1 MFSKLCIRKPVTT
14 IMVTLMVFIAGI
26 VSYFN
31 LDQALMPD
39 MDLPIAVVMTTYVG
53 ASPEEIEELISKP
66 MEESLGSIANVD
78 TVTSYSST
86 NSSMVLLQFVDGTDI
101 DMAAVDMR
109 DKIDQMKSTLPDAA
123 GDPMVIKM
131 DINAM
136 PITIGVKAENMD
148 LKSLNDLLEDNVANR
163 LERIEGVA
171 SVSLSGGITNEVRI
185 TVDPVKLAGYGLTTS
200 TLSGL
205 LAAENMNLPSG
216 DLTQGNTTVA
226 VRTIGEFTSVQEINN
241 LPIPTST
248 GAVIHLS
255 DVAKVEQVEADRDS
269 FTYINGEK
277 GILLSVDK
285 QSTANLVKVSQ
296 SLKDEIAKLQRDY
309 PELEIDML
317 SDTSDYIE
325 MSLSNITET
334 ALLAAVI
341 AFFVLLLFL
350 KNAVT
355 AGIIAVSIPTSIM
368 ATFALM
374 YVTDINM
381 NMISMGG
388 VAIGIGM
395 LVDNSVVVLDSIYQY
410 YERGYTAAESAEIG
424 AKEVSMAIIASTLT
438 TVAVFLPMALIGGT
452 TGAMMKNLSFTI
464 MYALIA
470 SVVVA
475 LTFVPMACALLLK
488 RETKTFVWKNL
499 KFLSFLDH
507 WEGAIDTLS
516 RKYEKLLKWALRHR
530 KKTVLTVLLVIL
542 SLCSIPLAGMD
553 FMASMDEG
561 VATISVDLP
570 NGTDL
575 DTTEETTLEVL
586 YRLQDIPE
594 ADVVYANVGS
604 GMLSSGTNSASI
616 TMNLVDAKDR
626 KRSTEEVCDD
636 IEKLLA
642 DIPGADITVSSSDS
656 AMGSLAS
663 ADVTMN
669 VYGYDAAT
677 LVDVEDELVDKLSG
691 VEGLSDVEGSTGDT
705 VPEAKV
711 TIDRA
716 KASQYGITTAS
727 VAGALSTAI
736 SGSTATQ
743 YKLDGTEIDVVI
755 RYDTNSVNY
764 LTDLNNLTVTSAYGT
779 QVPLSDVAT
788 VTMDESAT
796 TIMRENQKNYITIS
810 ANADNMSTSEAQKL
824 VEKAMADIE
833 LPDGCTY
840 EFSGMM
846 EKMNDTF
853 RSLEIA
859 MVVAVLLVY
868 MIMASQFE
876 SLRYPF
882 IVMFSMP
889 LAITGA
895 IIGLLIT
902 GNTITMPAM
911 MGFVMLIGM
920 VVNNGIVLVDY
931 TNQLMDRGMNCYDA
945 LTSAGPR
952 RLRPILM
959 TTLTT
964 VLGMVPMALA
974 TSEGSEMMQALAI
987 AVIFGLTLS
996 TVVTLI
1002 FIPVLYMWM
1011 NERKRKSNARK
1022 TAKQIAKNAKLHAEE
1037 LARERAAQNNAN
1049 RYKIPIENG
1058 IMKPLGAFPDGFF
1071 VNKTLISHR
1080 KKEQRVL

>member
-1 MFSKLCIRKPVTT
+1 MFSKLCIKKPVTT
-14 IMVTLMVFIAGI
+14 IMITLMVFIAGI

-39 MDLPIAVVMTTYVG
+39 VDLPIAVVATTYVG
-53 ASPEEIEELISKP
+53 ASPEEIENLISKP
-66 MEESLGSIANVD
+66 LEEGLGSISNVD
-78 TVTSYSST
+78 TITSVSSA
-86 NSSMVLLQFVDGTDI
+86 NISMVVLQFVDGTDI

-109 DKIDQMKSTLPDAA
+109 DKLDQIKSGLPDDA

-131 DINAM
+131 DINAI
-136 PITIGVKAENMD
+136 PIMIGVKAENLD
-148 LKSLNDLLEDNVANR
+148 LTALNELLEDNVVNR

-171 SVSLSGGITNEVRI
+171 SVDLSGGITREVRI
-185 TVDPVKLAGYGLTTS
+185 TVDPTKLAGYGLTTS
-200 TLSGL
+200 TLSNIL
-205 LAAENMNLPSG
+205 KTENMNLPSG
-216 DLTQGNTTVA
+216 DLSQGNTTVS
-226 VRTIGEFTSVQEINN
+226 VRTIGEFTSIQQINN
-241 LPIPTST
+241 LPITTGT

-255 DVAKVEQVEADRDS
+255 DVARVEEVEADRDS
-269 FTYINGEK
+269 FMYVNGEK
-277 GILLSVDK
+277 GILISVDK
-285 QSTANLVKVSQ
+285 QSTANLVKVSD
-296 SLKDEIAKLQRDY
+296 SLKKEIAQLQEDY
-309 PELEIDML
+309 PELDINL
-317 SDTSDYIE
+317 LTDTAEYIQ
-325 MSLSNITET
+325 MSLSNITQT

-341 AFFVLLLFL
+341 AFFILLLFL

-368 ATFALM
+368 ATFAMM
-374 YVTDINM
+374 YVTGINM

-410 YERGYTAAESAEIG
+410 YERGYSAVEAAEIG
-424 AKEVSMAIIASTLT
+424 SREVSMAITASTLT
-438 TVAVFLPMALIGGT
+438 TVAVFVPLALTGGT
-452 TGAMMKNLSFTI
+452 TGAMMQNLSFTI
-464 MYALIA
+464 VYALVA
-470 SVVVA
+470 SVIVA
-475 LTFVPMACALLLK
+475 LTFVPMACGLLLK
-488 RETKTFVWKNL
+488 KEAKFISGKHT
-499 KFLSFLDH
+499 KFLKVLDR
-507 WEGAIDTLS
+507 WDAAIDTIS
-516 RKYEKLLKWALRHR
+516 RKYEKMLKWALRHR
-530 KKTVLTVLLVIL
+530 KKTVITVIAVFIL
-542 SLCSIPLAGMD
+542 SLFTVPIAGMD
-553 FMASMDEG
+553 FMASMDQGTANITVE
-561 VATISVDLP
+561 LP

-594 ADVVYANVGS
+594 RELVYASVGS
-604 GMLSSGTNSASI
+604 GMMSSGTNSSSI
-616 TMNLVDAKDR
+616 VINLVDKKDR
-626 KRSTEEVCDD
+626 DRSTDEVCEEIKD
-636 IEKLLA
+636 LLA
-642 DIPGADITVSSSDS
+642 DIPGAEITVASSNS

-669 VYGYDAAT
+669 VYGYDSPT
-677 LVDVEDELVDKLSG
+677 LVEVEKELVAMLSK
-691 VEGLSDVEGSTGDT
+691 VPGLSEVEGSTGDT

-711 TIDRA
+711 TIDRG

-727 VAGALSTAI
+727 VAGALNTAI

-743 YKLDGTEIDVVI
+743 YKVDGTEIDVVI
-755 RYDTNSVNY
+755 RYDTDQVNY

-779 QVPLSDVAT
+779 QVPLSDIAT

-796 TIMRENQKNYITIS
+796 TIMRENQKNYITIN
-810 ANADNMSTSEAQKL
+810 ANAEGMSGSEAQKL
-824 VEKAMADIE
+824 VENAMANFT
-833 LPDGCTY
+833 LPDGCYY
-840 EFSGMM
+840 EFGGMM
-846 EKMNDTF
+846 EMMNESF
-853 RSLEIA
+853 SSLTTA
-859 MVVAVLLVY
+859 MIVAVLLVY

-895 IIGLLIT
+895 ILGLLIT

-945 LTSAGPR
+945 LTTAGPR

-964 VLGMVPMALA
+964 VLGMLPMALA

-987 AVIFGLTLS
+987 AVIFGLSLS

-1011 NERKRKSNARK
+1011 NERKRKANAK
-1022 TAKQIAKNAKLHAEE
+1022 KAAKRIAKNAKLHAEE
-1037 LARERAAQNNAN
+1037 LARERAAQQA
-1049 RYKIPIENG
+1049 
-1058 IMKPLGAFPDGFF
+1058 
-1071 VNKTLISHR
+1071 
-1080 KKEQRVL
+1080 

>member
-148 LKSLNDLLEDNVANR
+148 LESLNDLLEDNVVNR

-499 KFLSFLDH
+499 RFLSFLDH

-530 KKTVLTVLLVIL
+530 KKTVLTVLLVFIL

-677 LVDVEDELVDKLSG
+677 LVGVEDELVDKLSG

-1037 LARERAAQNNAN
+1037 LARERAAQNNA
-1049 RYKIPIENG
+1049 
-1058 IMKPLGAFPDGFF
+1058 KP
-1071 VNKTLISHR
+1071 V
-1080 KKEQRVL
+1080 

>member
-148 LKSLNDLLEDNVANR
+148 LESLNDLLEDNVVNR

-255 DVAKVEQVEADRDS
+255 DVARVEQVEADRDS

-374 YVTDINM
+374 HVTDINM

-499 KFLSFLDH
+499 KFLSFLDR

-530 KKTVLTVLLVIL
+530 KKTVLTVLLVFIL

-677 LVDVEDELVDKLSG
+677 LVDVEDELVDKLSE
-691 VEGLSDVEGSTGDT
+691 VDGLSDVEGSTGDT

-716 KASQYGITTAS
+716 KASQYCITTAS

-1037 LARERAAQNNAN
+1037 LARERAAQNNA
-1049 RYKIPIENG
+1049 
-1058 IMKPLGAFPDGFF
+1058 KP
-1071 VNKTLISHR
+1071 V
-1080 KKEQRVL
+1080 

>member
-148 LKSLNDLLEDNVANR
+148 LESLNDLLEDNVVNR

-255 DVAKVEQVEADRDS
+255 DVARVEQVEADRDS

-374 YVTDINM
+374 YATDINM

-410 YERGYTAAESAEIG
+410 YERGYTATESAEIG

-464 MYALIA
+464 MYALVA

-530 KKTVLTVLLVIL
+530 KKTVLTVLLVFIL

-677 LVDVEDELVDKLSG
+677 LVDVEDELVDKLSE
-691 VEGLSDVEGSTGDT
+691 VDGLSDVEGSTGDT

-1037 LARERAAQNNAN
+1037 LARERAAQNNA
-1049 RYKIPIENG
+1049 
-1058 IMKPLGAFPDGFF
+1058 KP
-1071 VNKTLISHR
+1071 V
-1080 KKEQRVL
+1080 

>member
-148 LKSLNDLLEDNVANR
+148 LESLNDLLEDNVANR

-255 DVAKVEQVEADRDS
+255 DVARVEQVEADRDS

-374 YVTDINM
+374 HVTDINM

-499 KFLSFLDH
+499 KFLSFLDR

-530 KKTVLTVLLVIL
+530 KKTVLTVLLVFIL

-677 LVDVEDELVDKLSG
+677 LVDVEDELIDKLSQ
-691 VEGLSDVEGSTGDT
+691 VDGLSDVEGSTGDT

-788 VTMDESAT
+788 ITMDESAT

-911 MGFVMLIGM
+911 MGFVMLVGM

-1022 TAKQIAKNAKLHAEE
+1022 TAKRIAKNAKQHAEE
-1037 LARERAAQNNAN
+1037 LARERASQNNA
-1049 RYKIPIENG
+1049 
-1058 IMKPLGAFPDGFF
+1058 KP
-1071 VNKTLISHR
+1071 V
-1080 KKEQRVL
+1080 

>member
-148 LKSLNDLLEDNVANR
+148 LKSLNDLLEDNVVNR

-530 KKTVLTVLLVIL
+530 KKTVLTVLLVFIL

-586 YRLQDIPE
+586 YR
-594 ADVVYANVGS
+594 
-604 GMLSSGTNSASI
+604 
-616 TMNLVDAKDR
+616 
-626 KRSTEEVCDD
+626 
-636 IEKLLA
+636 
-642 DIPGADITVSSSDS
+642 
-656 AMGSLAS
+656 
-663 ADVTMN
+663 
-669 VYGYDAAT
+669 
-677 LVDVEDELVDKLSG
+677 
-691 VEGLSDVEGSTGDT
+691 
-705 VPEAKV
+705 
-711 TIDRA
+711 
-716 KASQYGITTAS
+716 
-727 VAGALSTAI
+727 
-736 SGSTATQ
+736 
-743 YKLDGTEIDVVI
+743 
-755 RYDTNSVNY
+755 
-764 LTDLNNLTVTSAYGT
+764 
-779 QVPLSDVAT
+779 
-788 VTMDESAT
+788 
-796 TIMRENQKNYITIS
+796 
-810 ANADNMSTSEAQKL
+810 
-824 VEKAMADIE
+824 
-833 LPDGCTY
+833 
-840 EFSGMM
+840 F
-846 EKMNDTF
+846 
-853 RSLEIA
+853 
-859 MVVAVLLVY
+859 
-868 MIMASQFE
+868 
-876 SLRYPF
+876 
-882 IVMFSMP
+882 
-889 LAITGA
+889 
-895 IIGLLIT
+895 
-902 GNTITMPAM
+902 
-911 MGFVMLIGM
+911 
-920 VVNNGIVLVDY
+920 
-931 TNQLMDRGMNCYDA
+931 
-945 LTSAGPR
+945 
-952 RLRPILM
+952 
-959 TTLTT
+959 
-964 VLGMVPMALA
+964 
-974 TSEGSEMMQALAI
+974 
-987 AVIFGLTLS
+987 
-996 TVVTLI
+996 
-1002 FIPVLYMWM
+1002 
-1011 NERKRKSNARK
+1011 
-1022 TAKQIAKNAKLHAEE
+1022 
-1037 LARERAAQNNAN
+1037 
-1049 RYKIPIENG
+1049 
-1058 IMKPLGAFPDGFF
+1058 
-1071 VNKTLISHR
+1071 
-1080 KKEQRVL
+1080 

>member
-148 LKSLNDLLEDNVANR
+148 LESLNDLLEDNVVNR

-255 DVAKVEQVEADRDS
+255 DVARVEQVEADRDS

-374 YVTDINM
+374 HVTDINM

-499 KFLSFLDH
+499 KFLSFLDR

-530 KKTVLTVLLVIL
+530 KKTVLTVLLVFIL

-677 LVDVEDELVDKLSG
+677 LVDVEDELIDKLSQ
-691 VEGLSDVEGSTGDT
+691 VDGLSDVEGSTGDT

-788 VTMDESAT
+788 ITMDESAT

-895 IIGLLIT
+895 ILGLLIT

-1022 TAKQIAKNAKLHAEE
+1022 TAKRIAKNAKQHAEE
-1037 LARERAAQNNAN
+1037 LARERAAQNNA
-1049 RYKIPIENG
+1049 
-1058 IMKPLGAFPDGFF
+1058 KP
-1071 VNKTLISHR
+1071 V
-1080 KKEQRVL
+1080 

>member
-148 LKSLNDLLEDNVANR
+148 LESLNDLLEDNVVNR

-171 SVSLSGGITNEVRI
+171 SASLSGGITNEVRI

-530 KKTVLTVLLVIL
+530 KKTVLTVLLVFIL

-677 LVDVEDELVDKLSG
+677 LVDVEDELVDKLSE
-691 VEGLSDVEGSTGDT
+691 VDGLSDVEGSTGDT

-736 SGSTATQ
+736 SGTTATQ

-755 RYDTNSVNY
+755 RYDTNNVNY

-1011 NERKRKSNARK
+1011 NERKRKSKARK

-1037 LARERAAQNNAN
+1037 LARERAAQNNA
-1049 RYKIPIENG
+1049 
-1058 IMKPLGAFPDGFF
+1058 KP
-1071 VNKTLISHR
+1071 V
-1080 KKEQRVL
+1080 

>member
-148 LKSLNDLLEDNVANR
+148 LESLNDLLEDNVVNR

-374 YVTDINM
+374 HVTDINM

-499 KFLSFLDH
+499 KFLSFLDR

-530 KKTVLTVLLVIL
+530 KKTVLTVLLVFIL

-677 LVDVEDELVDKLSG
+677 LVDVEDELIDKLSQ
-691 VEGLSDVEGSTGDT
+691 VDGLSDVEGSTGDT

-840 EFSGMM
+840 QFSGMM

-1022 TAKQIAKNAKLHAEE
+1022 TAKRIAKNAKQHAEE
-1037 LARERAAQNNAN
+1037 LARERAAQNNA
-1049 RYKIPIENG
+1049 
-1058 IMKPLGAFPDGFF
+1058 KP
-1071 VNKTLISHR
+1071 V
-1080 KKEQRVL
+1080 

>member
-148 LKSLNDLLEDNVANR
+148 LESLNDLLEDNVANR

-255 DVAKVEQVEADRDS
+255 DVARVEQVEADRDS

-374 YVTDINM
+374 HVTDINM

-499 KFLSFLDH
+499 KFLSFLDR

-530 KKTVLTVLLVIL
+530 KKTVLTVLLVFIL

-677 LVDVEDELVDKLSG
+677 LVDVEDELIDKLSE
-691 VEGLSDVEGSTGDT
+691 VDGLSDVEGSTGDT

-788 VTMDESAT
+788 ITMDESAT

-840 EFSGMM
+840 QFSGMM

-1022 TAKQIAKNAKLHAEE
+1022 TAKRIAKNAKQHAEE
-1037 LARERAAQNNAN
+1037 LARERAAQNNV
-1049 RYKIPIENG
+1049 
-1058 IMKPLGAFPDGFF
+1058 KP
-1071 VNKTLISHR
+1071 V
-1080 KKEQRVL
+1080 

>member
-148 LKSLNDLLEDNVANR
+148 LESLNDLLEDNVVNR

-255 DVAKVEQVEADRDS
+255 DVARVEQVEADRDS

-374 YVTDINM
+374 HVTDINM

-499 KFLSFLDH
+499 KFLSFLDR

-530 KKTVLTVLLVIL
+530 KKTVLTVLLVFIL

-677 LVDVEDELVDKLSG
+677 LVDVEDELIDKLSQ
-691 VEGLSDVEGSTGDT
+691 VDGLSDVEGSTGDT

-788 VTMDESAT
+788 ITMDESAT

-840 EFSGMM
+840 QFSGMM

-1022 TAKQIAKNAKLHAEE
+1022 TAKRIAKNAKQHAEE
-1037 LARERAAQNNAN
+1037 LARERAAQNNA
-1049 RYKIPIENG
+1049 
-1058 IMKPLGAFPDGFF
+1058 KP
-1071 VNKTLISHR
+1071 V
-1080 KKEQRVL
+1080 

>member
-148 LKSLNDLLEDNVANR
+148 LESLNDLLEDNVVNR

-255 DVAKVEQVEADRDS
+255 DVARVEQVEADRDS

-374 YVTDINM
+374 HVTDINM

-499 KFLSFLDH
+499 KFLSFLDR

-530 KKTVLTVLLVIL
+530 KKTVLTVLLVFIL

-677 LVDVEDELVDKLSG
+677 LVDVEDELIDKLSQ
-691 VEGLSDVEGSTGDT
+691 VDGLSDVEGSTGDT

-711 TIDRA
+711 MIDRA

-840 EFSGMM
+840 QFSGMM

-895 IIGLLIT
+895 ILGLLIT

-1022 TAKQIAKNAKLHAEE
+1022 TAKRIAKNAKQHAEE
-1037 LARERAAQNNAN
+1037 LARERAAQNNA
-1049 RYKIPIENG
+1049 
-1058 IMKPLGAFPDGFF
+1058 KP
-1071 VNKTLISHR
+1071 V
-1080 KKEQRVL
+1080 

>member
-148 LKSLNDLLEDNVANR
+148 LESLNDLLEDNVVNR
-163 LERIEGVA
+163 LERIEGIA

-255 DVAKVEQVEADRDS
+255 DVARVEQVEADRDS

-374 YVTDINM
+374 HVTDINM

-499 KFLSFLDH
+499 KFLSFLDR

-530 KKTVLTVLLVIL
+530 KKTVLTVLLVFIL

-677 LVDVEDELVDKLSG
+677 LVDVEDELIDKLSQ
-691 VEGLSDVEGSTGDT
+691 VDGLSDVEGSTGDT

-788 VTMDESAT
+788 ITMDESAT

-840 EFSGMM
+840 QFSGMM

-1022 TAKQIAKNAKLHAEE
+1022 TAKRIAKNAKQHAEE
-1037 LARERAAQNNAN
+1037 LARERAAQNNA
-1049 RYKIPIENG
+1049 
-1058 IMKPLGAFPDGFF
+1058 KP
-1071 VNKTLISHR
+1071 V
-1080 KKEQRVL
+1080 

>member
-148 LKSLNDLLEDNVANR
+148 LESLNDLLEDNVVNR

-530 KKTVLTVLLVIL
+530 KKTVLTVLLVFIL

-677 LVDVEDELVDKLSG
+677 LVDVEDELVDKLSE
-691 VEGLSDVEGSTGDT
+691 VDGLSDVEGSTGDT

-964 VLGMVPMALA
+964 VVSMIPMAFSG
-974 TSEGSEMMQALAI
+974 TTTKSLAI
-987 AVIFGLTLS
+987 VDIGGLTAS
-996 TVVTLI
+996 TILCLLML
-1002 FIPVLYMWM
+1002 PVYYRLMSGR
-1011 NERKRKSNARK
+1011 EKPGDLEAPAKKRKR
-1022 TAKQIAKNAKLHAEE
+1022 T
-1037 LARERAAQNNAN
+1037 RENIMN
-1049 RYKIPIENG
+1049 KIKG
-1058 IMKPLGAFPDGFF
+1058 LFAGFSKKG
-1071 VNKTLISHR
+1071 NK
-1080 KKEQRVL
+1080 KDDQ

>member
-148 LKSLNDLLEDNVANR
+148 LESLNDLLEDNVVNR

-255 DVAKVEQVEADRDS
+255 DVARVEQVEADRDS

-374 YVTDINM
+374 HVTDINM

-499 KFLSFLDH
+499 KFLSFLDR

-530 KKTVLTVLLVIL
+530 KKTVLTVLLVFIL

-677 LVDVEDELVDKLSG
+677 LVDVEDELVDKLSQ
-691 VEGLSDVEGSTGDT
+691 VDGLSDVEGSTGDT

-788 VTMDESAT
+788 ITMDESAT

-840 EFSGMM
+840 QFSGMM

-1022 TAKQIAKNAKLHAEE
+1022 TAKRIAKNAKQHAEE
-1037 LARERAAQNNAN
+1037 LARERAAQN
-1049 RYKIPIENG
+1049 KTG
-1058 IMKPLGAFPDGFF
+1058 IKY
-1071 VNKTLISHR
+1071 R
-1080 KKEQRVL
+1080 

>member
-148 LKSLNDLLEDNVANR
+148 LEALNDLLEDNVANR

-255 DVAKVEQVEADRDS
+255 DVARVEQVEADRDS

-296 SLKDEIAKLQRDY
+296 SLKDEIAKLQR
-309 PELEIDML
+309 
-317 SDTSDYIE
+317 DYIE

-374 YVTDINM
+374 HVTDINM

-499 KFLSFLDH
+499 KFLSFLDR

-530 KKTVLTVLLVIL
+530 KKTVLTVLLVFIL

-677 LVDVEDELVDKLSG
+677 LVDVEDELIDKLSQ
-691 VEGLSDVEGSTGDT
+691 VDGLSDVEGSTGDT

-788 VTMDESAT
+788 ITMDESAT

-840 EFSGMM
+840 QFSGMM

-1022 TAKQIAKNAKLHAEE
+1022 TAKRIAKNAKQHAEE
-1037 LARERAAQNNAN
+1037 LARERAAQNNA
-1049 RYKIPIENG
+1049 
-1058 IMKPLGAFPDGFF
+1058 KP
-1071 VNKTLISHR
+1071 V
-1080 KKEQRVL
+1080 

>member
-148 LKSLNDLLEDNVANR
+148 LESLNDLLEDNVANR

-255 DVAKVEQVEADRDS
+255 DVARVEQVEADRDS

-374 YVTDINM
+374 HVTDINM

-499 KFLSFLDH
+499 KFLSFLDR

-530 KKTVLTVLLVIL
+530 KKTVLTVLLVFLL

-677 LVDVEDELVDKLSG
+677 LVDVEDELIDKLSQ
-691 VEGLSDVEGSTGDT
+691 VDGLSDVEGSTGDT

-788 VTMDESAT
+788 ITMDESAT

-840 EFSGMM
+840 QFSGMM

-1022 TAKQIAKNAKLHAEE
+1022 TAKRIARNAKQHAEE
-1037 LARERAAQNNAN
+1037 LARERAAQNNA
-1049 RYKIPIENG
+1049 
-1058 IMKPLGAFPDGFF
+1058 KP
-1071 VNKTLISHR
+1071 V
-1080 KKEQRVL
+1080 

>member
-1 MFSKLCIRKPVTT
+1 MFSGLCIKKPVTT
-14 IMVTLMVFIAGI
+14 VMVTLMVFIAGI
-26 VSYFN
+26 VSYFH

-39 MDLPIAVVMTTYVG
+39 MDLPIAVVATTYVG

-66 MEESLGSIANVD
+66 LEESMGTIANVD
-78 TVTSYSST
+78 TITSYSAM
-86 NSSMVLLQFVDGTDI
+86 NMSMVLLQFVDGTDI

-109 DKIDQMKSTLPDAA
+109 DKLDQIKSSLPDDA
-123 GDPMVIKM
+123 GEPTVIKM

-136 PITIGVKAENMD
+136 PIDIGVKAENLD
-148 LKSLNDLLEDNVANR
+148 LNELNELLEDNVVNR

-171 SVSLSGGITNEVRI
+171 SVDLSGGITREIRI

-200 TLSGL
+200 ALSGV

-226 VRTIGEFTSVQEINN
+226 VRTIGEFTSLQEIQD
-241 LPIPTST
+241 LPIST
-248 GAVIHLS
+248 ASGAVIHLS
-255 DVAKVEQVEADRDS
+255 DVAKVEQVEADRNS
-269 FTYINGEK
+269 FTYINGTK
-277 GILLSVDK
+277 GILISVDK
-285 QSTANLVKVSQ
+285 QSTANLVEVSNA
-296 SLKDEIAKLQRDY
+296 LKEEIAELQQDY
-309 PELEIDML
+309 PELDIEL
-317 SDTSDYIE
+317 LTDTSEYIE
-325 MSLSNITET
+325 LSLSNITET
-334 ALLAAVI
+334 ALLSAAI

-350 KNAVT
+350 RNAIT
-355 AGIIAVSIPTSIM
+355 SAIIAVSIPTSIM

-374 YVTDINM
+374 YVTGINM

-410 YERGYTAAESAEIG
+410 YERGYSAAESAEVG

-438 TVAVFLPMALIGGT
+438 TVAVFIPMALIGGT
-452 TGAMMKNLSFTI
+452 AGAMMKNLSFTI
-464 MYALIA
+464 VYALTA
-470 SVVVA
+470 SIVVA
-475 LTFVPMACALLLK
+475 LTFVPMACALLLR
-488 RETKTFVWKNL
+488 RETKLFAWKNNKL
-499 KFLSFLDH
+499 LSFLERWAAAVD
-507 WEGAIDTLS
+507 ALS
-516 RKYEKLLKWALRHR
+516 DRYERVLKWALNHR
-530 KKTVLTVLLVIL
+530 KKTVLTVLVVFLL
-542 SLCSIPLAGMD
+542 SLCSVPLAGMD

-561 VATISVDLP
+561 VVSVTVELP

-586 YRLQDIPE
+586 YRLQEIPE
-594 ADVVYANVGS
+594 ADVIYANVGS
-604 GMLSSGTNSASI
+604 GMMSAGTNSASV
-616 TMNLVDAKDR
+616 TVNLVDKSER
-626 KRSTEEVCDD
+626 KRSADEVSAAIEEM
-636 IEKLLA
+636 LA
-642 DIPGADITVSSSDS
+642 DIPGAEISASSSDA

-669 VYGYDAAT
+669 VFGYDSDM
-677 LVDVEDELVDKLSG
+677 LMDVEKELVARLST
-691 VEGLSDVEGSTGDT
+691 VDGLSDVEGSTGET
-705 VPEAKV
+705 VPEATVK
-711 TIDRA
+711 IDRGR
-716 KASQYGITTAS
+716 ASQYGITTAA
-727 VAGALSTAI
+727 VAGALNTAI

-755 RYDTNSVNY
+755 RYDTNAVNY
-764 LTDLNNLTVTSAYGT
+764 LTDLRNLTVTSAYGT
-779 QVPLSDVAT
+779 QVPLSDIAS
-788 VTMDESAT
+788 VTMEESAT
-796 TIMRENQKNYITIS
+796 TIMRKNQKNYITIS
-810 ANADNMSTSEAQKL
+810 ANAENMSTSEAQRL
-824 VEKAMADIE
+824 VEQEMAKLE
-833 LPDGCTY
+833 LPDGCSY
-840 EFSGMM
+840 EFGGMM
-846 EKMNDTF
+846 EMMNDTF
-853 RSLEIA
+853 HSLLTA

-911 MGFVMLIGM
+911 MGFVMLVGM

-931 TNQLMDRGMNCYDA
+931 TNQLMERGMNCYDA
-945 LTSAGPR
+945 LTTAGPR

-996 TVVTLI
+996 TVITLI

-1011 NERKRKSNARK
+1011 NEKRRISNAKR
-1022 TAKQIAKNAKLHAEE
+1022 TARLIARNAKQ
-1037 LARERAAQNNAN
+1037 Q
-1049 RYKIPIENG
+1049 G
-1058 IMKPLGAFPDGFF
+1058 
-1071 VNKTLISHR
+1071 
-1080 KKEQRVL
+1080 

>member
-1 MFSKLCIRKPVTT
+1 MFSKICIRKPVTT

-78 TVTSYSST
+78 TVTSYSSI

-148 LKSLNDLLEDNVANR
+148 LESLNDLLEDNVVNR

-255 DVAKVEQVEADRDS
+255 DVARVEQVEADRDS

-499 KFLSFLDH
+499 KFLSFLDR

-530 KKTVLTVLLVIL
+530 KKTVLTVLLVFIL

-604 GMLSSGTNSASI
+604 GMLSSGTNSVSI

-677 LVDVEDELVDKLSG
+677 LVDVEDELVDKLSE
-691 VEGLSDVEGSTGDT
+691 VDGLSDVEGSTGDT

-743 YKLDGTEIDVVI
+743 YKLDGTEINVVI

-796 TIMRENQKNYITIS
+796 TIMRKNQKNYITIS
-810 ANADNMSTSEAQKL
+810 ANADNISTSEAQKL
-824 VEKAMADIE
+824 VEKAMADIA
-833 LPDGCTY
+833 LPDGYTY

-1022 TAKQIAKNAKLHAEE
+1022 TAKRIAKNAKQHAEE
-1037 LARERAAQNNAN
+1037 LARERAAQNNA
-1049 RYKIPIENG
+1049 
-1058 IMKPLGAFPDGFF
+1058 KP
-1071 VNKTLISHR
+1071 V
-1080 KKEQRVL
+1080 

>member
-148 LKSLNDLLEDNVANR
+148 LESLNDLLEDNVVNR

-255 DVAKVEQVEADRDS
+255 DVARVEQVEADRDS

-374 YVTDINM
+374 HVTDINM

-499 KFLSFLDH
+499 KFLSFLDR

-530 KKTVLTVLLVIL
+530 KKTVLTVLLVFIL

-677 LVDVEDELVDKLSG
+677 LVDVEDELIDKLSQ
-691 VEGLSDVEGSTGDT
+691 VDGLSDVEGSTGDT

-840 EFSGMM
+840 QFSGMM

-895 IIGLLIT
+895 ILGLLIT

-1022 TAKQIAKNAKLHAEE
+1022 TAKRIAKNAKQHAEE
-1037 LARERAAQNNAN
+1037 LARERAAQNNA
-1049 RYKIPIENG
+1049 KPI
-1058 IMKPLGAFPDGFF
+1058 
-1071 VNKTLISHR
+1071 
-1080 KKEQRVL
+1080 

>member
-39 MDLPIAVVMTTYVG
+39 VDLPIAVVATTYVG
-53 ASPEEIEELISKP
+53 ASPEEIENLISKP
-66 MEESLGSIANVD
+66 LEEGLGSISNVD
-78 TVTSYSST
+78 TITSVSSA
-86 NSSMVLLQFVDGTDI
+86 NVSMVVLQFVDGTDI

-109 DKIDQMKSTLPDAA
+109 DKLDQIKSGLPDDA

-131 DINAM
+131 DINAI
-136 PITIGVKAENMD
+136 PIMIGVKAENLD
-148 LKSLNDLLEDNVANR
+148 LTALNELLEDNVVNR

-171 SVSLSGGITNEVRI
+171 SVDLSGGITREVRI
-185 TVDPVKLAGYGLTTS
+185 TVDPAKLAGYGLTTS
-200 TLSGL
+200 TLSNIL
-205 LAAENMNLPSG
+205 KAENMNLPSG
-216 DLTQGNTTVA
+216 SLSQGDTTIS
-226 VRTIGEFTSVQEINN
+226 VRTIGEFTSIQQINN
-241 LPIPTST
+241 LPITTGT

-255 DVAKVEQVEADRDS
+255 DVARVEEVEADRDS
-269 FTYINGEK
+269 FMYVNGEK
-277 GILLSVDK
+277 GILISVDK
-285 QSTANLVKVSQ
+285 QSTANLVKVSD
-296 SLKDEIAKLQRDY
+296 SLKKEIAELQEDY
-309 PELEIDML
+309 PELDINL
-317 SDTSDYIE
+317 LTDTAEYIE
-325 MSLSNITET
+325 MSLSNITQT

-368 ATFALM
+368 ATFAMM
-374 YVTDINM
+374 YVTGINM

-410 YERGYTAAESAEIG
+410 YERGYSAVEAAEIG
-424 AKEVSMAIIASTLT
+424 SREVSMAITASTLT
-438 TVAVFLPMALIGGT
+438 TVAVFVPLALTGGT
-452 TGAMMKNLSFTI
+452 TGAMMQNLSFTI
-464 MYALIA
+464 VYALVA
-470 SVVVA
+470 SVIVA
-475 LTFVPMACALLLK
+475 LTFVPMACGLLLK
-488 RETKTFVWKNL
+488 KETKSINWKNT
-499 KFLSFLDH
+499 KFLKFLDH
-507 WEGAIDTLS
+507 WDAAIDTLS
-516 RKYEKLLKWALRHR
+516 RKYEKILKWALRHR
-530 KKTVLTVLLVIL
+530 KKTVITVIAVFIL
-542 SLCSIPLAGMD
+542 SLFTVPIAGMD
-553 FMASMDEG
+553 FMASMDQGTANITVE
-561 VATISVDLP
+561 LP

-594 ADVVYANVGS
+594 TDLVYANVGS
-604 GMLSSGTNSASI
+604 GMMSSGTNSSSI
-616 TMNLVDAKDR
+616 TINLVDKKDR
-626 KRSTEEVCDD
+626 DRSTDEVCEE
-636 IEKLLA
+636 IKGLLA
-642 DIPGADITVSSSDS
+642 DIPGAEITVASSNA

-669 VYGYDAAT
+669 VYGYDSPT
-677 LVDVEDELVDKLSG
+677 LVEVEKELVAMLSE
-691 VEGLSDVEGSTGDT
+691 VPGLSEVEGSTGDT

-711 TIDRA
+711 TIDRG

-727 VAGALSTAI
+727 VAGALNTAI

-743 YKLDGTEIDVVI
+743 YKVDGTEIDVVI
-755 RYDTNSVNY
+755 RYDTDEVNY

-779 QVPLSDVAT
+779 QVPLSDIAT

-796 TIMRENQKNYITIS
+796 TIMRENQKNYITIN
-810 ANADNMSTSEAQKL
+810 ANAEGMSGSEAQKL
-824 VEKAMADIE
+824 VENAMVNFE
-833 LPDGCTY
+833 LPDGCHY
-840 EFSGMM
+840 EFGGMM
-846 EKMNDTF
+846 EMMNESF
-853 RSLEIA
+853 SSLTTA
-859 MVVAVLLVY
+859 MIVAVLLVY

-895 IIGLLIT
+895 ILGLLIT

-911 MGFVMLIGM
+911 MGFVMLVGM

-931 TNQLMDRGMNCYDA
+931 TNQLMERGMNCFDA
-945 LTSAGPR
+945 LTTAGPR

-964 VLGMVPMALA
+964 VLGMLPMALA
-974 TSEGSEMMQALAI
+974 TSEGSEMMQALAV
-987 AVIFGLTLS
+987 AVIFGLSLS

-1011 NERKRKSNARK
+1011 NERKRKANARK
-1022 TAKQIAKNAKLHAEE
+1022 AAKRIAKNAKLHAEE
-1037 LARERAAQNNAN
+1037 LAKERAAQA
-1049 RYKIPIENG
+1049 
-1058 IMKPLGAFPDGFF
+1058 
-1071 VNKTLISHR
+1071 
-1080 KKEQRVL
+1080 

>member
-148 LKSLNDLLEDNVANR
+148 LESLNDLLEDNVVNR

-255 DVAKVEQVEADRDS
+255 DVARVEQVEADRDS

-374 YVTDINM
+374 HVTDINM

-499 KFLSFLDH
+499 KFLSFLDR

-530 KKTVLTVLLVIL
+530 KKTVLTVLLVFIL

-642 DIPGADITVSSSDS
+642 DIPGADITVSSSDA

-677 LVDVEDELVDKLSG
+677 LVDVEDELIDKLSQ
-691 VEGLSDVEGSTGDT
+691 VDGLSDVEGSTGDT

-788 VTMDESAT
+788 ITMDESAT

-840 EFSGMM
+840 QFSGMM

-1022 TAKQIAKNAKLHAEE
+1022 TAKRIAKNAKQHAEE
-1037 LARERAAQNNAN
+1037 LARERAAQNNA
-1049 RYKIPIENG
+1049 
-1058 IMKPLGAFPDGFF
+1058 KP
-1071 VNKTLISHR
+1071 V
-1080 KKEQRVL
+1080 

>member
-148 LKSLNDLLEDNVANR
+148 LESLNDLLEDNVVNR

-255 DVAKVEQVEADRDS
+255 DVARVEQVEADRDS

-374 YVTDINM
+374 HVTDINM

-499 KFLSFLDH
+499 KFLSFLDR

-530 KKTVLTVLLVIL
+530 KKTVLTVLLVFIL

-677 LVDVEDELVDKLSG
+677 LVDVEDELVDKLSQ
-691 VEGLSDVEGSTGDT
+691 VDGLSDVEGSTGDT

-788 VTMDESAT
+788 ITMDESAT

-840 EFSGMM
+840 QFSGMM

-1037 LARERAAQNNAN
+1037 LARERAAQNNA
-1049 RYKIPIENG
+1049 
-1058 IMKPLGAFPDGFF
+1058 KP
-1071 VNKTLISHR
+1071 V
-1080 KKEQRVL
+1080 

>member
-148 LKSLNDLLEDNVANR
+148 LESLNDLLEDNVVNR

-530 KKTVLTVLLVIL
+530 KKTVLTVLLVFIL

-677 LVDVEDELVDKLSG
+677 LVDVEDELVDKLSE
-691 VEGLSDVEGSTGDT
+691 VDGLSDVEGSTGDT

-1002 FIPVLYMWM
+1002 FIPDRKWY
-1011 NERKRKSNARK
+1011 NEAVGSFSRRLFRK
-1022 TAKQIAKNAKLHAEE
+1022 
-1037 LARERAAQNNAN
+1037 QN
-1049 RYKIPIENG
+1049 
-1058 IMKPLGAFPDGFF
+1058 FDF
-1071 VNKTLISHR
+1071 T
-1080 KKEQRVL
+1080 

>member
-148 LKSLNDLLEDNVANR
+148 LESLNDLLEDNVVNR

-255 DVAKVEQVEADRDS
+255 DVARVEQVEADRDS

-374 YVTDINM
+374 HVTDINM

-499 KFLSFLDH
+499 KFLSFLDR

-530 KKTVLTVLLVIL
+530 KKTVLTVLLVFIL

-677 LVDVEDELVDKLSG
+677 LVDVEDELIDKLSQ
-691 VEGLSDVEGSTGDT
+691 VDGLSDVEGSTGDT

-788 VTMDESAT
+788 ITMDESAT

-840 EFSGMM
+840 QFSGMM

-911 MGFVMLIGM
+911 MGFVMLVGM

-1022 TAKQIAKNAKLHAEE
+1022 TAKRIAKNAKQHAEE
-1037 LARERAAQNNAN
+1037 LARERAAQNNA
-1049 RYKIPIENG
+1049 
-1058 IMKPLGAFPDGFF
+1058 KP
-1071 VNKTLISHR
+1071 V
-1080 KKEQRVL
+1080 

>member
-39 MDLPIAVVMTTYVG
+39 VDLPIAVVATTYVG
-53 ASPEEIEELISKP
+53 ASPEEIENLISKP
-66 MEESLGSIANVD
+66 LEEGMGSISNVD
-78 TVTSYSST
+78 TITSISAA
-86 NSSMVLLQFVDGTDI
+86 NMSMVLLQFVDGTDI

-109 DKIDQMKSTLPDAA
+109 DKLDQIKSTLPDDAN
-123 GDPMVIKM
+123 DPMVIKM
-131 DINAM
+131 DINAI
-136 PITIGVKAENMD
+136 PIMIGVKAENLD
-148 LKSLNDLLEDNVANR
+148 LTALNELLEDNVVNR

-171 SVSLSGGITNEVRI
+171 SVELSGGITREVRI
-185 TVDPVKLAGYGLTTS
+185 TVDPTKLAGYGLTTS
-200 TLSGL
+200 TLSNIL
-205 LAAENMNLPSG
+205 KAENMNLPSG
-216 DLTQGNTTVA
+216 SLSQGNTTVSI
-226 VRTIGEFTSVQEINN
+226 RTIGEFTSIQQINN
-241 LPIPTST
+241 LPITTGT

-255 DVAKVEQVEADRDS
+255 DVARIEEVEADRDS
-269 FTYINGEK
+269 FTYVNGDK
-277 GILLSVDK
+277 GILISVDK
-285 QSTANLVKVSQ
+285 QSTANLVKVSDA
-296 SLKDEIAKLQRDY
+296 LKKEIAELQEDY
-309 PELEIDML
+309 PELDINL
-317 SDTSDYIE
+317 LTDTAEYIE
-325 MSLSNITET
+325 MSLSNITQT

-368 ATFALM
+368 ATFAMM
-374 YVTDINM
+374 YVTGINM

-424 AKEVSMAIIASTLT
+424 AREVSMAITASTLT
-438 TVAVFLPMALIGGT
+438 TVAVFVPLALTGGT

-464 MYALIA
+464 VYALVA
-470 SVVVA
+470 SVIVA
-475 LTFVPMACALLLK
+475 LTFVPMSCALLLK
-488 RETKTFVWKNL
+488 KEAKFVSGKHT
-499 KFLSFLDH
+499 KFLKVLDR
-507 WEGAIDTLS
+507 WDAAIDTLS
-516 RKYEKLLKWALRHR
+516 RKYERILKWALRHR
-530 KKTVLTVLLVIL
+530 KKTVLTVIAVFIL
-542 SLCSIPLAGMD
+542 SLFTVPIAGMD
-553 FMASMDEG
+553 FMASMDQG
-561 VATISVDLP
+561 TANITVDLP

-594 ADVVYANVGS
+594 AELIYANVGS
-604 GMLSSGTNSASI
+604 GMMSTGTNSSSI
-616 TMNLVDAKDR
+616 SINLVDKKDR
-626 KRSTEEVCDD
+626 KRSTDEVCEE
-636 IEKLLA
+636 IKGMLA
-642 DIPGADITVSSSDS
+642 DIPGAEITVASSNS

-669 VYGYDAAT
+669 VYGYDSPT
-677 LVDVEDELVDKLSG
+677 LVDVEKELVAMLSE
-691 VEGLSDVEGSTGDT
+691 VPGLSEVEGSTGDT

-711 TIDRA
+711 TIDRG

-727 VAGALSTAI
+727 VAGALNTAI

-743 YKLDGTEIDVVI
+743 YKVDGTEIDVVI
-755 RYDTNSVNY
+755 RYDTDEVNY
-764 LTDLNNLTVTSAYGT
+764 LTDLNNLTVTSAYGS
-779 QVPLSDVAT
+779 QVPLSDIAT

-796 TIMRENQKNYITIS
+796 TIMRENQKNYITIN
-810 ANADNMSTSEAQKL
+810 ANAEGMSGSEAQKL
-824 VEKAMADIE
+824 VEAAMADFI
-833 LPDGCTY
+833 LPDGCYY
-840 EFSGMM
+840 EFGGMM
-846 EKMNDTF
+846 EMMNESF
-853 RSLEIA
+853 SSLTTA
-859 MVVAVLLVY
+859 MVVAILLVY

-895 IIGLLIT
+895 ILGLLIT

-931 TNQLMDRGMNCYDA
+931 TNQLMDRGMNCFDA
-945 LTSAGPR
+945 LTTAGPR

-964 VLGMVPMALA
+964 VLGMLPMALA
-974 TSEGSEMMQALAI
+974 TSEGSEMMQALSV
-987 AVIFGLTLS
+987 AVIFGLSLS

-1011 NERKRKSNARK
+1011 NERKRKANAK
-1022 TAKQIAKNAKLHAEE
+1022 KAAKQIAKNAKLHAEE
-1037 LARERAAQNNAN
+1037 LARERAAQQA
-1049 RYKIPIENG
+1049 
-1058 IMKPLGAFPDGFF
+1058 
-1071 VNKTLISHR
+1071 
-1080 KKEQRVL
+1080 

>member
-148 LKSLNDLLEDNVANR
+148 LESLNDLLEDNVVNR

-255 DVAKVEQVEADRDS
+255 DVARVEQVEADRDS

-499 KFLSFLDH
+499 KFLSFLDR

-530 KKTVLTVLLVIL
+530 KKTVLTVLLVFIL

-677 LVDVEDELVDKLSG
+677 LVDVEDELVDKLSE

-1022 TAKQIAKNAKLHAEE
+1022 TAKRIAKNAKLHAEE
-1037 LARERAAQNNAN
+1037 LARERAAQNNA
-1049 RYKIPIENG
+1049 
-1058 IMKPLGAFPDGFF
+1058 KP
-1071 VNKTLISHR
+1071 V
-1080 KKEQRVL
+1080 

>member
-148 LKSLNDLLEDNVANR
+148 LESLNDLLEDNVVNR

-255 DVAKVEQVEADRDS
+255 DVARVEQVEADRDS

-499 KFLSFLDH
+499 KFLFFLDR

-530 KKTVLTVLLVIL
+530 KKTVLTVLLVFIL

-677 LVDVEDELVDKLSG
+677 LVDVEDELIDKLSQ
-691 VEGLSDVEGSTGDT
+691 VDGLSDVEGSTGDT

-788 VTMDESAT
+788 ITMDESAT

-840 EFSGMM
+840 QFSGMM

-911 MGFVMLIGM
+911 MGFVMLVGM

-1022 TAKQIAKNAKLHAEE
+1022 TAKRIAKNAKQHAEE
-1037 LARERAAQNNAN
+1037 LARERAAQNNV
-1049 RYKIPIENG
+1049 
-1058 IMKPLGAFPDGFF
+1058 KP
-1071 VNKTLISHR
+1071 V
-1080 KKEQRVL
+1080 

>member
-1 MFSKLCIRKPVTT
+1 MFSKLCIKKPVTT
-14 IMVTLMVFIAGI
+14 VMVTLMVFIAGI
-26 VSYFN
+26 VSYFH

-39 MDLPIAVVMTTYVG
+39 MDLPIAVVATTYVG

-66 MEESLGSIANVD
+66 LEESMGTIANVD
-78 TVTSYSST
+78 TITSYSAT
-86 NSSMVLLQFVDGTDI
+86 NMSMVLLQFVDGTDI

-109 DKIDQMKSTLPDAA
+109 DKLDQIKSSLPDDA
-123 GDPMVIKM
+123 GEPTVIKM

-136 PITIGVKAENMD
+136 SIDIGVKAENLD
-148 LKSLNDLLEDNVANR
+148 LNELNELLEDNVVNR

-171 SVSLSGGITNEVRI
+171 SVDLSGGITREVRI

-200 TLSGL
+200 GLSGV

-226 VRTIGEFTSVQEINN
+226 VRTIGEFTSLQEIQD
-241 LPIPTST
+241 LPIST
-248 GAVIHLS
+248 ASGAVIHLS
-255 DVAKVEQVEADRDS
+255 DVAKVEQVEADRNS
-269 FTYINGEK
+269 FTYINGTK
-277 GILLSVDK
+277 GILISVDK
-285 QSTANLVKVSQ
+285 QSTANLVEVSNA
-296 SLKDEIAKLQRDY
+296 LKEEIAELQQDY
-309 PELEIDML
+309 PELDMEL
-317 SDTSDYIE
+317 LTDTSEYIE

-334 ALLAAVI
+334 ALLSAAI

-350 KNAVT
+350 RNVITSA
-355 AGIIAVSIPTSIM
+355 IIAVSIPTSIM

-374 YVTDINM
+374 YVTGLNM

-410 YERGYTAAESAEIG
+410 YERGYAAAEAAEIG

-438 TVAVFLPMALIGGT
+438 TVAVFIPMALIGGT
-452 TGAMMKNLSFTI
+452 AGAMMKNLSFTI
-464 MYALIA
+464 VYALTA
-470 SVVVA
+470 SIVVA
-475 LTFVPMACALLLK
+475 LTFVPMACALLLR
-488 RETKTFVWKNL
+488 RETKLFAWKNNKL
-499 KFLSFLDH
+499 LSFLERWAAAVD
-507 WEGAIDTLS
+507 ALS
-516 RKYEKLLKWALRHR
+516 DRYERVLKWALHHR
-530 KKTVLTVLLVIL
+530 KKTVLTVLIVFVL
-542 SLCSIPLAGMD
+542 SLCSVPLAGMD

-561 VATISVDLP
+561 VVTVTVELP

-586 YRLQDIPE
+586 YRLQEIPE
-594 ADVVYANVGS
+594 ADVIYANVGS
-604 GMLSSGTNSASI
+604 GMMSAGTNSAAV
-616 TMNLVDAKDR
+616 TVNLVDKSER
-626 KRSTEEVCDD
+626 KRSADEVSAA
-636 IEKLLA
+636 ISEMLA
-642 DIPGADITVSSSDS
+642 DIPGAEISASSSDA

-669 VYGYDAAT
+669 VFGYDSDT
-677 LVDVEDELVDKLSG
+677 LMDVEKELVTRLSK
-691 VEGLSDVEGSTGDT
+691 VEGLSDVEGSTGET
-705 VPEAKV
+705 VPEATVK
-711 TIDRA
+711 IDRG
-716 KASQYGITTAS
+716 KASQYGITTAA
-727 VAGALSTAI
+727 VAGALNTAI

-755 RYDTNSVNY
+755 RYDTDTVNY
-764 LTDLNNLTVTSAYGT
+764 LTDLRNLTVTSAYGT
-779 QVPLSDVAT
+779 QVPLSDIAS
-788 VTMDESAT
+788 VTMGESAT
-796 TIMRENQKNYITIS
+796 TIMRQNQKNYITIS
-810 ANADNMSTSEAQKL
+810 ANAEGMSTSEAQKL
-824 VEKAMADIE
+824 VEQEMMKIE
-833 LPDGCTY
+833 LPDGCSY
-840 EFSGMM
+840 AFSGMM
-846 EKMNDTF
+846 EMMNETF
-853 RSLEIA
+853 HSLLTA

-911 MGFVMLIGM
+911 MGFVMLVGM

-931 TNQLMDRGMNCYDA
+931 TNQLMERGMNCYDA
-945 LTSAGPR
+945 LTVAGPR

-996 TVVTLI
+996 TVITLI

-1011 NERKRKSNARK
+1011 NERKRISNAKR
-1022 TAKQIAKNAKLHAEE
+1022 TARLIARNA
-1037 LARERAAQNNAN
+1037 RQQ
-1049 RYKIPIENG
+1049 G
-1058 IMKPLGAFPDGFF
+1058 
-1071 VNKTLISHR
+1071 
-1080 KKEQRVL
+1080 